1 MTRIASIK
9 TAAGP
14 PAPVMRRKPAATV
27 LRAAPPAASG
37 GDPADL
43 LHALALDN
51 ERLRTLVAE
60 AEQRIAE
67 LEALSEADTL
77 TAAANRRGIIRE
89 LERTQALVR
98 RHGGTASLL
107 FVDVDAM
114 KAINDRHGHGA
125 GDAALVHIAAHLRA
139 GLRATDSLGRIGG
152 DEFLAILPHAEP
164 DQARLRGE
172 ALRARIMAAPV
183 RYGAARI
190 PVSVTIGA
198 APVLPDASIVAL
210 LDAADRAM
218 YALKAQAAATA
229 SLR

>member
-9 TAAGP
+9 TAVKP
-14 PAPVMRRKPAATV
+14 PAPVVQRKPAATL
-27 LRAAPPAASG
+27 LRAAPTAGSAEESH
-37 GDPADL
+37 DL
-43 LHALALDN
+43 LQSLALDN
-51 ERLRTLVAE
+51 ERLRRIVAE
-60 AEQRIAE
+60 AEHRIAQ

-89 LERTQALVR
+89 LERAQALVR

-114 KAINDRHGHGA
+114 KAINDRYGHAA

-152 DEFLAILPHAEP
+152 DEFLAILPHAEAA
-164 DQARLRGE
+164 QAHNRGA
-172 ALRARIMAAPV
+172 ALRDAIRATPV
-183 RYGAARI
+183 QFGKARI

-198 APVLPDASIVAL
+198 APVLPDAPVVAL

-218 YALKAQAAATA
+218 YALKPQPVAA
-229 SLR
+229 SFR